1 MRGGAF
7 IYILVNWYRT
17 VMYVGITRN
26 VERRL
31 IEHRSKKLGGFT
43 AKYNVDRLVLVEE
56 YPTAPEAIAR
66 EKQIKGWSRAKKDT
80 LVTASNPDW
89 EDLAPDLWPGD
100 SSLRSE

>member
-7 IYILVNWYRT
+7 VYILVNRHRT

-31 IEHRSKKLGGFT
+31 IEHRLKKLGGFT

-56 YPTAPEAIAR
+56 YPTVPEAIAR
-66 EKQIKGWSRAKKDT
+66 EKQIKGWSRAKKDA
-80 LVTASNPDW
+80 LVGASNPDW

>member
-7 IYILVNWYRT
+7 IYILVNRYRT

-31 IEHRSKKLGGFT
+31 IVHRSKKLGGFT

-66 EKQIKGWSRAKKDT
+66 EKQIKG
-80 LVTASNPDW
+80 
-89 EDLAPDLWPGD
+89 
-100 SSLRSE
+100 

>member
-1 MRGGAF
+1 MRGGAYV
-7 IYILVNWYRT
+7 YILVNRHKS
-17 VMYVGITRN
+17 VMYGITRN

-31 IEHRSKKLGGFT
+31 VEHRSKTLGGFT

-66 EKQIKGWSRAKKDT
+66 EKQIKGWSRAKKDA
-80 LVTASNPDW
+80 LVAASNPEW
-89 EDLAPDLWPGD
+89 SDLAPDLWPGD

>member
-1 MRGGAF
+1 MRGGAYV
-7 IYILVNWYRT
+7 YILVNRHRT

-31 IEHRSKKLGGFT
+31 IEHRTKAQGGFT

-56 YPTAPEAIAR
+56 YPTAPEAIVR
-66 EKQIKGWSRAKKDT
+66 EKQIKGWSRARKDA
-80 LVTASNPDW
+80 LVSASNPDW
-89 EDLAPDLWPGD
+89 NDLAPDRWPGD